1 MAQLYQQ
8 DLRGLVE
15 RINDLPSFPAAVQR
29 ATALADDPR
38 ASASDLAAV
47 IEVDPALTA
56 RVLRVTN
63 SAFYGLSRQISTV
76 REGVVILGFSAVR
89 SLAVAVCAMKMF
101 KGNNSPW
108 FNHEQFWLHS
118 TCCAII
124 AHRLTGLSQRREPDE
139 TFTAALL
146 HDVGKIVLD
155 QYAHDDFMLLLATQK
170 AQGMVDTSIE
180 LQMFSTSHAELGQKL
195 CERWR
200 LPSPLCESIGCHHSN
215 NAPAL
220 PSKVMPASKAAS
232 GSRIGMISRVADYLC
247 TVNGLPS
254 IMGSWRPPP
263 PANAIQA
270 LRLPSSTLEEISGQ
284 FTQIRND
291 ARKLIEHC

>member
-1 MAQLYQQ
+1 MAQALCQQ
-8 DLRGLVE
+8 DLRGLVQ

-63 SAFYGLSRQISTV
+63 SAFYGLSRQVSTV

-101 KGNNSPW
+101 NGGSSPW
-108 FNHEQFWLHS
+108 FNHEQFWMHS
-118 TCCAII
+118 TCSAIV

-146 HDVGKIVLD
+146 HDIGKIVLD

-170 AQGMVDTSIE
+170 AQGTLDTAIE
-180 LQMFSTSHAELGQKL
+180 TGMFRTCHADLGQKL
-195 CERWR
+195 CERWH
-200 LPSPLCESIGCHHSN
+200 LPLPLCESIGSHHSG
-215 NAPAL
+215 NALA
-220 PSKVMPASKAAS
+220 ASKATGAC
-232 GSRIGMISRVADYLC
+232 RIAMISCIADYIC
-247 TVNGLPS
+247 TANRLPS
-254 IMGSWRPPP
+254 ITGTWKPTL

-270 LRLPSSTLEEISGQ
+270 LRIASSTLDQINGE
-284 FTQIRND
+284 FPQIRND
-291 ARKLIEHC
+291 ARKLIESS